1 MTLDSASRSR
11 KRVYSPRN
19 RLRRDMVTG
28 HPIFE
33 LFVSGSSTGSDKAFH
48 CMICQRD
55 VSMESRGAAEFS
67 RHFFGKRHWQLD
79 VAYRVRN
86 DMPVYNRLMDPMI
99 LSESQVAEYRDWPS
113 KGKSEGF
120 SFPEDLL
127 PACTQINSSVPL
139 MTMVNC
145 LLELLRCGGSYTLL
159 RRLWGNFRATLGRD
173 NPLYSLNW
181 SQVESLVSCVL
192 YEYSALHVCHVS
204 LICVLSLILWILSSV
219 AVGSVCVSW

>member
-1 MTLDSASRSR
+1 MEMTLDSASRNR
-11 KRVYSPRN
+11 KRVYSPRH

-127 PACTQINSSVPL
+127 PACTQVNSSVPL

-145 LLELLRCGGSYTLL
+145 LLELLRSGGSYTLL

-192 YEYSALHVCHVS
+192 DEYSSLHVSVVFPSFLSCH
-204 LICVLSLILWILSSV
+204 
-219 AVGSVCVSW
+219 